1 MCLKWSE
8 IQNFSVSDINK
19 IPEVPGVYIIVA
31 LSNLKIVYIGNAD
44 VSLRKSIRE
53 NKRLNKGLEKNDGL
67 VFYTEIFVKSFRDG
81 FVELLREVFKEKKN

>member
-8 IQNFSVSDINK
+8 IQNFSMESIDK

-44 VSLRKSIRE
+44 VSLKKSISE
-53 NKRLNKGLEKNDGL
+53 NRKLNKGLEKNDGL
-67 VFYTEIFVKSFRDG
+67 IFYTEIFVKSFRDG
-81 FVELLREVFKEKKN
+81 FVELLREVFD